1 MTPEQQIFI
10 EEELYSMTLMATVQ
24 RGNIYRVGV
33 SEKDRGC
40 LRIALQ
46 KELANLLQF
55 YQSDVLDSVHITNV
69 ESLSNKLSDSYNNI
83 LADSRFRIGSAQK
96 ALNLYLKY
104 MWCIGLIPRPP
115 HCPFDS
121 VVLSRIPGC
130 ENMKWTQ
137 IDLVSDYNF
146 IVERAKVVAG
156 NVSLAEWEL
165 QLYNSAQPGAPE
177 GRSASKLRLLSPRP

>member
-1 MTPEQQIFI
+1 MTPEQQLFI

-24 RGNIYRVGV
+24 RGNIYRIGV
-33 SEKDRGC
+33 SERDRCC

-46 KELANLLQF
+46 KELAGLRQF
-55 YQSDVLDSVHITNV
+55 YQCDKSDSEHITNV
-69 ESLSNKLSDSYNNI
+69 ENLSNKLSDSCKNV
-83 LADSRFRIGSAQK
+83 LADGRFRIGSAQK

-130 ENMKWTQ
+130 EKMKWTQ
-137 IDLVSDYNF
+137 IDLISEYNF
-146 IVERAKVVAG
+146 IVEHAKVVAG
-156 NVSLAEWEL
+156 NMSLAEWEL
-165 QLYNSAQPGAPE
+165 RLYNSVHPNASE
-177 GRSASKLRLLSPRP
+177 GRFIRFGTNHA